1 MRGHIPPKP
10 GFGKQVSSFMGRR
23 LPPGGGESPPVGGKK
38 AVISVPSA
46 ARPSAAGPFGRTN
59 PAPSNSS
66 FIPGH
71 AGFGGKSRTRGL
83 PGLNTGKKSADGGN
97 YQHADYATGFRAL
110 GAANHDHLHPSV
122 RPTNSKGGVG
132 AKGDKAT
139 GPATGKKALLPQEL
153 GKKGKPNVNRTY
165 PT

>member
-10 GFGKQVSSFMGRR
+10 GFGKQVSNFMGRR
-23 LPPGGGESPPVGGKK
+23 LPPRGGEETPVGGKK
-38 AVISVPSA
+38 AVIGVPSA
-46 ARPSAAGPFGRTN
+46 ARPSGLPPFGRVN
-59 PAPSNSS
+59 PFASNSTHVKAE
-66 FIPGH
+66 P
-71 AGFGGKSRTRGL
+71 GFGGKSRTVS
-83 PGLNTGKKSADGGN
+83 PGIKRPEVYPGG
-97 YQHADYATGFRAL
+97 FK
-110 GAANHDHLHPSV
+110 NHGPARHDNLHPSV

-139 GPATGKKALLPQEL
+139 GPATGKRALLPQEL